1 MREAAGLVL
10 DGRTGSPRLQVALRV
25 LAALA
30 LLTSPG
36 FVVAGAQ
43 EGKLFRFAGQGDVLD
58 LDPHGVDEGLTTA
71 FRMMTYEGLL
81 WWSWDLSLHPSLA
94 ESWTQVNPTTWRFRL
109 RRGVRFHDGTPFTAD
124 DVVYS
129 LRRARSPNSGMVSYV
144 STLKDAVRVDDHT
157 VDLVTDGPDP
167 ILLQRLPLF
176 FILSRAWAEKN
187 GAANPSRPGVLSP
200 TSMRA
205 NGTGPFRLVERV
217 ADTRIKLEANPSWW
231 GNATW
236 KHNLGRIEYRPI
248 ANAATRVAALLS
260 GEVDMIFPVPPQDV
274 ARIRGTPGFRVLEE
288 PDTRT
293 VFLGFDASRAESLDM
308 PGSGKNPFKDVR
320 VRRAVQRA
328 IDPDV
333 LHRKVMRGASRP
345 AALLIGPGIN
355 GYEAA
360 LDVRPPPDLEAARRL
375 LAEAGY
381 PQGFPVT
388 LDCPNDRLVNDEAI
402 CQAVVSMLARLGIK
416 ASLHAQTKSKFFQKL
431 HAFQT
436 SMYLMSWQPGTAD
449 LQEVLFMVATTGAPR
464 SGTWNAGRY
473 SHPRVEQLAVSMTT
487 EMDRAKRQRL
497 MSEAQRLLQE
507 DVAFVPLHQ
516 QMVTWAV
523 RDGVEMKV
531 GRDGEVR
538 PVLIRL
544 R

>member
-1 MREAAGLVL
+1 MRESAGLVL
-10 DGRTGSPRLQVALRV
+10 DGRNGWPRLQAALRV

-30 LLTSPG
+30 LLTSSG
-36 FVVAGAQ
+36 VVPAGAQ

-58 LDPHGVDEGLTTA
+58 LDPHGADEGLTTA

-81 WWSWDLSLHPSLA
+81 WLSWDLSLHPSLA
-94 ESWTQVNPTTWRFRL
+94 ESWSQVNPTTWRFRL
-109 RRGVRFHDGTPFTAD
+109 RRGVRFHDGTAFSAD

-129 LRRARSPNSGMVSYV
+129 LRRAKSPDSRMASYV

-157 VDLVTDGPDP
+157 IDLVTDGPDP
-167 ILLQRLPLF
+167 ILLQRLTSF
-176 FILSRAWAEKN
+176 FILSRAWAEKS
-187 GAANPSRPGVLSP
+187 GAANPPKLGVMSP
-200 TSMRA
+200 TSLRA

-217 ADTRIKLEANPSWW
+217 ADTRIILEANQAWW
-231 GNATW
+231 GKAARE
-236 KHNLGRIEYRPI
+236 HNLGRIEYRPI

-293 VFLGFDASRAESLDM
+293 VFLGFDTGRTESLDM
-308 PGSGKNPFKDVR
+308 PGTGKNPFKDVR
-320 VRRAVQRA
+320 VRRAVHRA

-345 AALLIGPGIN
+345 AALLIAPGIN
-355 GYEAA
+355 GYDAA
-360 LDVRPPPDLEAARRL
+360 LDVRPPQDLDAARKL

-388 LDCPNDRLVNDEAI
+388 LDCPNDRYVNDEAI
-402 CQAVVSMLARLGIK
+402 CQAVVSMLARVGIK

-436 SMYLMSWQPGTAD
+436 SFYLLGWQPGTTD
-449 LQEVLFMVATTGAPR
+449 LHDVLFSVATTGPPQ
-464 SGTWNAGRY
+464 SGTWNGGRY

-487 EMDRAKRQRL
+487 EMDGAKRQRL
-497 MSEAQRLLQE
+497 MSEAQSLLQE

-538 PVLIRL
+538 PVLVRL